1 MYQAQAWCDQEI
13 MKEWFSTEWANPFK
27 NPIGQNS
34 DVKILIADV
43 YFAQQT
49 DSVKEL
55 LKKHKTFL
63 VNVLQ
68 GNTSRVQVVDTLI
81 SKSFNDE
88 VHSLFEDHVDENLN
102 QYVDGKINA
111 SQRRV
116 VMKKWDGEALPKVG
130 KTEDSIIRSFKKCG
144 LSVALDGSENA
155 DVNIEGLPEYQ
166 MLSAFVQDDDDESE
180 KQDQDKGNTEN
191 EE

>member
-13 MKEWFSTEWANPFK
+13 MKEWFSTKWANPFK
-27 NPIGQNS
+27 NPIGENS

-43 YFAQQT
+43 YCAQQT

-55 LKKHKTFL
+55 LKKQKTFL

-68 GNTSRVQVVDTLI
+68 GNTSRVQVVDALI

-88 VHSLFEDHVDENLN
+88 VHSLFGDHVDKNLN